1 MLDLLTRLPGDAG
14 GDGDILRESAI
25 AVHTDNFDVA
35 ADMSLAGAALVALA
49 TGNVRLCG
57 DKITRSKRGD
67 FTPNLHNLTRKFMS
81 KDARDLHATLCP
93 GIPFVDMYI
102 CATDRGSF
110 YLYQDIARA
119 NLRNIDKGNRRS
131 RRRLGF
137 EGRLHFTDHF
147 SKILHDGV
155 LLYASIMR
163 LRVGD
168 CKHGR
173 KRLSREHAPALSRR
187 SGESCRCTSPCSTSR
202 LSRTRK
208 ETRARPAYEESGA
221 SETE

>member
-1 MLDLLTRLPGDAG
+1 MLDLLARLPGNTG
-14 GDGDILRESAI
+14 GNGNVLRKGAI
-25 AVHTDNFDVA
+25 AIHADNLDVA
-35 ADMSLAGAALVALA
+35 TDMSLAGTALVALA
-49 TGNVRLCG
+49 TGNVRLRG

-81 KDARDLHATLCP
+81 KDARDLYATLCP

-102 CATDRGSF
+102 CATDRGGF
-110 YLYQDIARA
+110 HLHQDIARA

-168 CKHGR
+168 CKRGQKIR
-173 KRLSREHAPALSRR
+173 GGKALALGLNRR
-187 SGESCRCTSPCSTSR
+187 SG
-202 LSRTRK
+202 RTRRCAPHAAPRGP
-208 ETRARPAYEESGA
+208 RAQGNRSGPGRPGDRP
-221 SETE
+221 T